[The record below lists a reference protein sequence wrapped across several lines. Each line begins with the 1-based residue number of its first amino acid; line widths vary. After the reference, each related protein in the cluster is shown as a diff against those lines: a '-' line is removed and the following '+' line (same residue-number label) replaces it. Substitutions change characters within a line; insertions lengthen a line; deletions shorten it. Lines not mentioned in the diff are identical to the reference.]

1 MPRTIADIDSAN
13 RAHPT
18 TRILPT
24 EEQLAEQRPTGTTPS
39 ATPGSGSRPRKD
51 AAQPPAV
58 AALVERAGPP

>member
-24 EEQLAEQRPTGTTPS
+24 EEQLAEQRPHRNHAVG
-39 ATPGSGSRPRKD
+39 D
-51 AAQPPAV
+51 AWQRIK
-58 AALVERAGPP
+58 AA